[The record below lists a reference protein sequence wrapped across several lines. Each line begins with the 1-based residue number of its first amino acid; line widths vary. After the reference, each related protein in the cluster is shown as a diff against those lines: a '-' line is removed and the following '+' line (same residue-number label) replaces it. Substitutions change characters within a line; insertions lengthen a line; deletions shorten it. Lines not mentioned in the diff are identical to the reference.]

1 MTTLAIYPC
10 TGQKMSPWKGQ
21 NLLVEKDAF
30 YYYLSLNRQVIER
43 ALGILVQR
51 WGIFWRPLRLSMHRH
66 GVAIC
71 VACQLHNLCISD
83 VGSNKVR
90 HVTPGMVP

>member
-1 MTTLAIYPC
+1 MEGPKFV
-10 TGQKMSPWKGQ
+10 GG
-21 NLLVEKDAF
+21 KDAF
-30 YYYLSLNRQVIER
+30 YYYLSLNRQVIEQ

-51 WGIFWRPLRLSMHRH
+51 WGIFWRPLRLSMHHH

-83 VGSNKVR
+83 VDSNKVR